1 MKIVNYYSDNFK
13 LKVIQEVLSG
23 EITKEEARRK
33 YNIKGKSAVLIWMRK
48 FGFAPELP
56 KENGLSLATMKKA
69 QKEEKLQDELQ
80 RLKAEKQALEE
91 QLKLAKLK
99 IEGYDV
105 MIKLG
110 KEKFGVDLEKKHG
123 AKQSKK

>member
-1 MKIVNYYSDNFK
+1 MRIVNYYSDEFK
-13 LKVIQEVLSG
+13 LKVIKEVLAG
-23 EITKEEARRK
+23 KITKAEARRK

-48 FGFAPELP
+48 FGFEPELT
-56 KENGLSLATMKKA
+56 KENRVSLPAMEESTKKDI
-69 QKEEKLQDELQ
+69 QQELQ
-80 RLKAEKQALEE
+80 RLKTEKAALEE

-99 IEGYDV
+99 IEGYDI

-110 KEKFGVDLEKKHG
+110 KEKFGIDLEKKDG